1 MPLMSNVLV
10 PELSVRD
17 WRVSLMFYRDLLGF
31 SCRYIRADEGFAFLE
46 RDGAQIMIDQ
56 IGLGRDFDSG
66 IQTLERPFGRG
77 LNLQIRVAAL
87 DRILSALTHAGVTLH
102 LPLEEKWYD
111 VGEGLESGNRQFVV
125 ADPDGYL
132 LRFYEDLGERRV

>member
-1 MPLMSNVLV
+1 MSNVLV

-31 SCRYIRADEGFAFLE
+31 SCRYIRADDGFAFLE

-56 IGLGRDFDSG
+56 IGLGRDFDTALSTIG
-66 IQTLERPFGRG
+66 PPFGRG
-77 LNLQIRVAAL
+77 LNLQIRVSRL
-87 DRILSALTHAGVTLH
+87 DRMLTTLTHAGVALH
-102 LPLEEKWYD
+102 LPLEEKWYE
-111 VGEGLESGNRQFVV
+111 VGNGQESGNRQFVV

-132 LRFYEDLGERRV
+132 LRFYEDLGERRIQ